1 VTSERA
7 RGAVL
12 YAGAA
17 LLLVAGGTW
26 WLRAKPRQADDPAV
40 ATWTA
45 TAERLLPEPPD
56 AEAAETVELGAG
68 AAREID
74 APVDT
79 GNQRL
84 SVVCVGQS
92 DSIVRVSLG
101 QIDDSG
107 RGLHCTGEQRP
118 TDFEVFLV
126 DHLHMSLDVTGSSPV
141 VFRYSVVKIGE

>member
-1 VTSERA
+1 MTSDRT

-17 LLLVAGGTW
+17 LVLVAGGAW
-26 WLRAKPRQADDPAV
+26 WVHAEPRQTEDPAV
-40 ATWTA
+40 ARWTA
-45 TAERLLPEPPD
+45 TAERLLPEPSD

-68 AAREID
+68 AERQID

-107 RGLHCTGEQRP
+107 RGLHCTGDQRP

-126 DHLHMSLDVTGSSPV
+126 DHLHLSLNVTGSSPV

>member
-12 YAGAA
+12 YGGAA
-17 LLLVAGGTW
+17 LLLAAGGLW
-26 WLRAKPRQADDPAV
+26 WIRAKPVPEIDPDV
-40 ATWTA
+40 ARWTA

-56 AEAAETVELGAG
+56 AEATETVELGAG
-68 AAREID
+68 AERQVD

-84 SVVCVGQS
+84 SVVCVGES

-101 QIDDSG
+101 TIDDSG
-107 RGLHCTGEQRP
+107 RGLHCAGEQPP
-118 TDFEVFLV
+118 TRFEVFLL
-126 DHLHMSLDVTGSSPV
+126 DHLHMNLNVSGSSPV
-141 VFRYSVVKIGE
+141 VFRYSVVKIDD

>member
-17 LLLVAGGTW
+17 LLLAAGGVW
-26 WLRAKPRQADDPAV
+26 WVRAEPEPEVDPDV
-40 ATWTA
+40 ARWSA

-56 AEAAETVELGAG
+56 AEATETVELGVG
-68 AAREID
+68 AERQID
-74 APVDT
+74 APIDT

-84 SVVCVGQS
+84 SVVCVGEA

-101 QIDDSG
+101 LIDDSG
-107 RGLHCTGEQRP
+107 RGLHCTGDQAP
-118 TDFEVFLV
+118 TRFEVFLI
-126 DHLHMSLDVTGSSPV
+126 DNLHMNLAVTGSSPV
-141 VFRYSVVKIGE
+141 VFRYSVIKIDD